1 MLAACGGSK
10 KEAEAEKAAEA
21 RLAQLRARTDS
32 IRKARTLDSL
42 ATITYTASPM
52 SLISV
57 NATGIVTE
65 IAPGTG
71 TITATSGNVTSQPFP
86 ITVN

>member
-32 IRKARTLDSL
+32 MRKARTLD
-42 ATITYTASPM
+42 
-52 SLISV
+52 
-57 NATGIVTE
+57 
-65 IAPGTG
+65 
-71 TITATSGNVTSQPFP
+71 
-86 ITVN
+86 

>member
-32 IRKARTLDSL
+32 MRKARSL
-42 ATITYTASPM
+42 A
-52 SLISV
+52 ISMKKFEPTV
-57 NATGIVTE
+57 MAKRIRGAAVL
-65 IAPGTG
+65 
-71 TITATSGNVTSQPFP
+71 TSRPRLLSWRRYSTPVAC
-86 ITVN
+86 V